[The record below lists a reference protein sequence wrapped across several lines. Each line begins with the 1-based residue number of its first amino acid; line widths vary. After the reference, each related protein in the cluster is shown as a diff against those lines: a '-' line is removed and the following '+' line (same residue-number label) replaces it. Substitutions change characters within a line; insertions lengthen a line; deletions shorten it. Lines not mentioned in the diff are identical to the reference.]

1 METPSGLMVSLYT
14 TFYFK
19 TEFFK
24 NGLAKFCTSP
34 IETILCLDNKQSMY
48 CQLLMSLLGRDV
60 VVRIGSIFA
69 SVLARSFKFLEDYW
83 KELCSNI
90 RTGYLSDWII
100 DPGCK
105 NAISSILTGPNPELA
120 DLIEQICGD
129 KSWEGIIKKLW
140 PKAKCISA
148 ISTGSMSQYVSLLE
162 FYGGGVPLISPVYS
176 SSESG
181 FGININPLSTPFDI
195 SYTFLPNLSY
205 FEFFP
210 VNKDGGG
217 NAREFELRSASATGS
232 SEITN
237 ETRTVNEPVD
247 LANVKLGQCYEVV
260 VTTLTG
266 KISSTHLQSYR
277 LLIHSI
283 KRHEQKSI
291 LPLVVRL
298 SRSISIQSWRC
309 SQEDLLKAITKAEL
323 ILKPL
328 GLMLATYSSYACTS
342 STPGRY
348 ILFWELKMKDSNGI
362 LTLDAKIMEQCCRIV
377 EESFDFTYKSLR
389 KADVIDA
396 LELRVVKR
404 GTFDELMDF
413 YVSKGASI
421 SQYKP
426 HSCVK
431 SEEAIKILNS
441 GTVGKFSSPKTLF

>member
-48 CQLLMSLLGRDV
+48 CQLLTSLLGRDE

-120 DLIEQICGD
+120 DLIEQI
-129 KSWEGIIKKLW
+129 
-140 PKAKCISA
+140 
-148 ISTGSMSQYVSLLE
+148 STGSC
-162 FYGGGVPLISPVYS
+162 
-176 SSESG
+176 
-181 FGININPLSTPFDI
+181 
-195 SYTFLPNLSY
+195 
-205 FEFFP
+205 
-210 VNKDGGG
+210 
-217 NAREFELRSASATGS
+217 
-232 SEITN
+232 EITN

-247 LANVKLGQCYEVV
+247 LANVKLGQYYEVV

-266 KISSTHLQSYR
+266 LYR
-277 LLIHSI
+277 YRVGDVLKVTGFYNKSPQFQFVERKNVVLSI
-283 KRHEQKSI
+283 DLDKTTE
-291 LPLVVRL
+291 
-298 SRSISIQSWRC
+298 
-309 SQEDLLKAITKAEL
+309 EDLSKAITKAE
-323 ILKPL
+323 L

-342 STPGRY
+342 LTPGRY
-348 ILFWELKMKDSNGI
+348 VLFWELKMKDSNGI
-362 LTLDAKIMEQCCRIV
+362 PTLDAKIMEQCCRIV

-389 KADVIDA
+389 KADVIDD

-426 HSCVK
+426 PSCVK
-431 SEEAIKILNS
+431 SEEAMKILNS
-441 GTVGKFSSPKTLF
+441 GMVGKFFSPKTLF